1 VSRIIR
7 STTRDDRQAILVLVR
22 EAFSNGGR
30 DGSEEVD
37 IVKQTW
43 SAEAAA
49 EGLDLVAVE
58 DGEVRGHVL
67 GAHGDLGGRDVVGVA
82 PLAVVPSHH
91 HEGIGTALM
100 TELLGRAERAGLP
113 FVVLLGNPDYY
124 GRFGFEPSGPLGIV
138 SIRRSA
144 RATRTSWC
152 AGSRRT
158 TRSTAATSP
167 TAGNR
172 ARAEDRRDR

>member
-7 STTRDDRQAILVLVR
+7 STTRDDRPAILVLVR

-67 GAHGDLGGRDVVGVA
+67 GAHGDLGGRDVVGVV

-138 SIRRSA
+138 YPA
-144 RATRTSWC
+144 V
-152 AGSRRT
+152 G
-158 TRSTAATSP
+158 
-167 TAGNR
+167 AGNP
-172 ARAEDRRDR
+172 DFMVRRLSAYDAQYRGDFTYCWESGPG